1 MNQEDIQKALEALGK
16 SGINVAGDLVLEK
29 KVEYEVNNVEDGG
42 IGIQIING
50 GKKDDQED
58 VLSENDASGGSETDG
73 KPKEEVRKEPPAIC
87 LEAVKK
93 VVTPQFTLNG
103 SVFNSQAQL
112 RKAVGEI
119 DLGKNVEIGILMV
132 ICKEVGL
139 VKSGISDT
147 DFVRAL
153 IGMRFIEYEDDK
165 QITRIAHG
173 FSKKTNN
180 LPPKHTQ
187 WSGTDRTLGDRLYEV
202 LRQG

>member
-1 MNQEDIQKALEALGK
+1 MDKDRRSEIHITNNFNAPIGQHIDHVDTINFRMDGDGTFHFGMVDTARVEKED
-16 SGINVAGDLVLEK
+16 AGG
-29 KVEYEVNNVEDGG
+29 DG
-42 IGIQIING
+42 N
-50 GKKDDQED
+50 
-58 VLSENDASGGSETDG
+58 
-73 KPKEEVRKEPPAIC
+73 PKEGEPKEPPAIC

>member
-1 MNQEDIQKALEALGK
+1 MDKDRRSEIHITNNFNAPIGQHIDHVDTINFRMDGDGTFHFGMVDTARVERED
-16 SGINVAGDLVLEK
+16 AG
-29 KVEYEVNNVEDGG
+29 G
-42 IGIQIING
+42 
-50 GKKDDQED
+50 
-58 VLSENDASGGSETDG
+58 DG
-73 KPKEEVRKEPPAIC
+73 KPKEGESKEPPAVC

-93 VVTPQFTLNG
+93 VVTPQFTWNG
-103 SVFNSQAQL
+103 SVFISQTQL

-132 ICKEVGL
+132 ICKELGV

-153 IGMRFIEYEDDK
+153 IGMGFIEYEDDK
-165 QITRIAHG
+165 QITRITHG

-180 LPPKHTQ
+180 LPPRHTQ
-187 WSGTDRTLGDRLYEV
+187 WSGTDKTLGDRLYEV

>member
-1 MNQEDIQKALEALGK
+1 MIMDKEKRSEIHITNNFNAPIGQHIDHVDTINFRMDGDGTFHFGMVDTARVEKED
-16 SGINVAGDLVLEK
+16 AGG
-29 KVEYEVNNVEDGG
+29 DG
-42 IGIQIING
+42 N
-50 GKKDDQED
+50 
-58 VLSENDASGGSETDG
+58 
-73 KPKEEVRKEPPAIC
+73 PKEGEPKEPPAIC